1 MKISP
6 EKLDELIKIVHLAG
20 IEIIKIYKK
29 VVTKKYKSDNTPVTN
44 ADIRANNIICKGLKL
59 HFPEVSIV
67 SEEQVKKGKAAK
79 KFWLVDPLDGTKEF
93 LKGNGEFTVNIG
105 LIENKKPVF
114 GIIYMPTKN
123 KLYFTKDKKSYF
135 SKLSK
140 KGQLSKIRKIK
151 VKKRNKNIVILSRS
165 HSLAN
170 SEIEKAKK
178 MIFQRFNANKIIRS
192 GSSIKLCYI
201 AHGVANVYPRF
212 GTTMEWDTAAGDA
225 ILRFAGGR
233 IRTLDRKILRYGK
246 RNFKN
251 ASFIARS

>member
-29 VVTKKYKSDNTPVTN
+29 KVTKKYKSDNTPVTN
-44 ADIRANNIICKGLKL
+44 ADIKANDIICKGLKL
-59 HFPEVSIV
+59 HFPEISIV
-67 SEEQVKKGKAAK
+67 SEEQVKKGKATK

-140 KGQLSKIRKIK
+140 KGQLTNIRKIK

-165 HSLAN
+165 HSLAK

-201 AHGVANVYPRF
+201 AHGLANVYPRF

-233 IRTLDRKILRYGK
+233 IITLDRKILRYGK
-246 RNFKN
+246 RNFNN
-251 ASFIARS
+251 ASFIARG

>member
-1 MKISP
+1 MNITP
-6 EKLDELIKIVHLAG
+6 EKLDELIRIVHLAG
-20 IEIIKIYKK
+20 VEIIKIYKK
-29 VVTKKYKSDNTPVTN
+29 KVTKKYKSDNTPVTN
-44 ADIRANNIICKGLKL
+44 ADIKANDIICRGLKR
-59 HFPEVSIV
+59 HFPSISIV
-67 SEEQVKKGKAAK
+67 SEEQVKKGKAAQR
-79 KFWLVDPLDGTKEF
+79 FWLVDPLDGTKEF

-105 LIENKKPVF
+105 LIENKIPVF

-135 SKLSK
+135 SKLNKNGHISNIK
-140 KGQLSKIRKIK
+140 KIR

-165 HSLAN
+165 HSLAK
-170 SEIEKAKK
+170 SEVEKAKQ
-178 MIFQRFNANKIIRS
+178 MIFKKFNANKILRS

-201 AHGVANVYPRF
+201 AHGLANVYPRF

-246 RNFKN
+246 RNFRN
-251 ASFIARS
+251 SSFIARS

>member
-1 MKISP
+1 MNITP
-6 EKLDELIKIVHLAG
+6 EKLDELISIVHLAG
-20 IEIIKIYKK
+20 VEIIKIYKK
-29 VVTKKYKSDNTPVTN
+29 KVTKKYKSDNTPVTN
-44 ADIRANNIICKGLKL
+44 ADIKANDIICRGLKR
-59 HFPEVSIV
+59 HFPDISIV

-79 KFWLVDPLDGTKEF
+79 RFWLVDPLDGTKEF

-105 LIENKKPVF
+105 LIENKKPVI
-114 GIIYMPTKN
+114 GIINMPTKN

-135 SKLSK
+135 TKLNK
-140 KGQLSKIRKIK
+140 KGQINNIKKIK

-165 HSLAN
+165 HSLAK
-170 SEIEKAKK
+170 SEVEKAKQ
-178 MIFQRFNANKIIRS
+178 MIFKKFNANKILRT

-201 AHGVANVYPRF
+201 AHGLANVYPRF

-246 RNFKN
+246 RNFRN
-251 ASFIARS
+251 SSFIARS

>member
-1 MKISP
+1 MKITP
-6 EKLDELIKIVHLAG
+6 EKLNELIKIVHLAG
-20 IEIIKIYKK
+20 IEILKIYKK
-29 VVTKKYKSDNTPVTN
+29 KVTKRYKSDNTPVTN
-44 ADIRANNIICKGLKL
+44 ADIRANDIICKGLKL
-59 HFPEVSIV
+59 HFPEISIV
-67 SEEQVKKGKAAK
+67 SEEQVKKGKVAK

-140 KGQLSKIRKIK
+140 KGQLSNIRKIK

-165 HSLAN
+165 HSLAK

-178 MIFQRFNANKIIRS
+178 MIFKRFNANKIIRS

-201 AHGVANVYPRF
+201 AHGLANVYPRF

-246 RNFKN
+246 RNFRN
-251 ASFIARS
+251 SSFIARS

>member
-1 MKISP
+1 MNITT
-6 EKLDELIKIVHLAG
+6 EKLDELIRIVHLAG
-20 IEIIKIYKK
+20 VEIIKIYKK
-29 VVTKKYKSDNTPVTN
+29 KVTKKYKSDNTPVTN
-44 ADIRANNIICKGLKL
+44 ADIRANDIICKGLKL
-59 HFPEVSIV
+59 HFPEISIV
-67 SEEQVKKGKAAK
+67 SEEQIKKGKAAK

-140 KGQLSKIRKIK
+140 KGQLTNIRKIK

-165 HSLAN
+165 HSLAK

-178 MIFQRFNANKIIRS
+178 MIFRRFNANKIIRS

-201 AHGVANVYPRF
+201 AHGLANIYPRF

-225 ILRFAGGR
+225 ILRFAGGK

-246 RNFKN
+246 KNFKN
-251 ASFIARS
+251 TSFIARS

>member
-1 MKISP
+1 MNITP
-6 EKLDELIKIVHLAG
+6 EKLDELIRIVHLAG
-20 IEIIKIYKK
+20 VEIIKIYKK
-29 VVTKKYKSDNTPVTN
+29 KVPKKYKSDNTPVTN
-44 ADIRANNIICKGLKL
+44 ADIRANDIICKGLKL
-59 HFPEVSIV
+59 HFPEISIV

-140 KGQLSKIRKIK
+140 KGQLTNIRKIK

-165 HSLAN
+165 HSLAK

-178 MIFQRFNANKIIRS
+178 MIFRRFNANKIIRS

-201 AHGVANVYPRF
+201 AHGLANVYPRF

-225 ILRFAGGR
+225 IFRFAGGR

-246 RNFKN
+246 RNFK
-251 ASFIARS
+251 SKQSSVS

>member
-29 VVTKKYKSDNTPVTN
+29 KVTKKYKSDNTPVTN
-44 ADIRANNIICKGLKL
+44 ADIKANEIICKGLKL
-59 HFPEVSIV
+59 HFPEISIV

-140 KGQLSKIRKIK
+140 KGQLSNIRKIK

-165 HSLAN
+165 HSLAK

-233 IRTLDRKILRYGK
+233 IRTLDRKILHYGNK
-246 RNFKN
+246 NFKN
-251 ASFIARS
+251 TSFIARS

>member
-1 MKISP
+1 MNITT
-6 EKLDELIKIVHLAG
+6 EKLDELIRIVHLAG
-20 IEIIKIYKK
+20 VKIIKIYKK
-29 VVTKKYKSDNTPVTN
+29 KKKKKYKSDNTPVTN
-44 ADIRANNIICKGLKL
+44 ADIRANDIICKGLKL
-59 HFPEVSIV
+59 HFPEISIV
-67 SEEQVKKGKAAK
+67 SEEQIKKGKAAK

-140 KGQLSKIRKIK
+140 KGQLTNIRKIK

-165 HSLAN
+165 HSLAK

-178 MIFQRFNANKIIRS
+178 MIFKRFNANKIIRS

-201 AHGVANVYPRF
+201 AHGLANVYPRF

-251 ASFIARS
+251 TSFIARS

>member
-1 MKISP
+1 MNITP
-6 EKLDELIKIVHLAG
+6 EKLDELIRIVHLAG
-20 IEIIKIYKK
+20 VEIIKIYKK
-29 VVTKKYKSDNTPVTN
+29 KVTKKYKSDNTPVTN
-44 ADIRANNIICKGLKL
+44 ADIKANDIICKGLKL
-59 HFPEVSIV
+59 HFPEISIV

-140 KGQLSKIRKIK
+140 KGQLTNIRKIK

-165 HSLAN
+165 HSLAK

-178 MIFQRFNANKIIRS
+178 MIFRRFNANKIIRS

-201 AHGVANVYPRF
+201 AHGLANVYPRF

-225 ILRFAGGR
+225 ILRFAGGK

-246 RNFKN
+246 KNFKN
-251 ASFIARS
+251 TSFIARS

>member
-1 MKISP
+1 MNITP
-6 EKLDELIKIVHLAG
+6 EKLDALIKIVHLAG
-20 IEIIKIYKK
+20 VEIIKIYKK
-29 VVTKKYKSDNTPVTN
+29 KVIKKYKSDNTPVTN
-44 ADIRANNIICKGLKL
+44 ADIKANDIICSDLKR
-59 HFPEVSIV
+59 HFPDISIV
-67 SEEQVKKGKAAK
+67 SEEQVKKGKADK

-140 KGQLSKIRKIK
+140 KGQLSNIRKIK

-165 HSLAN
+165 HSLAK

-178 MIFQRFNANKIIRS
+178 MIFRRFNAEKIIRS

-201 AHGVANVYPRF
+201 AHGIANVYPRF

-246 RNFKN
+246 RDFKN

>member
-6 EKLDELIKIVHLAG
+6 EKLDELIKIIHLAG

-29 VVTKKYKSDNTPVTN
+29 KVTKKYKSDNTPVTN
-44 ADIRANNIICKGLKL
+44 ADIRANDIICKGLKL
-59 HFPEVSIV
+59 HFPEISIV

-140 KGQLSKIRKIK
+140 KGQLSNIRKIK

-165 HSLAN
+165 HSLAK

-178 MIFQRFNANKIIRS
+178 MIFRRFNANKIIRS

-201 AHGVANVYPRF
+201 AHGLANIYPRF

-251 ASFIARS
+251 TSFIARS

>member
-1 MKISP
+1 MNITP
-6 EKLDELIKIVHLAG
+6 EKLDELIRIVHLAG
-20 IEIIKIYKK
+20 VEIIKIYKK
-29 VVTKKYKSDNTPVTN
+29 KVTKKYKSDNTPVTN
-44 ADIRANNIICKGLKL
+44 ADIRANDIICKGLKL
-59 HFPEVSIV
+59 HFPEISIV
-67 SEEQVKKGKAAK
+67 SEEQIKKGKAAK

-140 KGQLSKIRKIK
+140 KGQLTNIRKIK

-165 HSLAN
+165 HSLAK

-178 MIFQRFNANKIIRS
+178 MIFRRFNANKIIRS

-201 AHGVANVYPRF
+201 AHGLANIYPRF

-225 ILRFAGGR
+225 ILRFAGGK

-246 RNFKN
+246 KNFKN
-251 ASFIARS
+251 TSFIARS

>member
-1 MKISP
+1 MKITP

-29 VVTKKYKSDNTPVTN
+29 KVTKKYKSDNTPVTN
-44 ADIRANNIICKGLKL
+44 ADIRANDIICKGLKR
-59 HFPEVSIV
+59 HFPDISIV
-67 SEEQVKKGKAAK
+67 SEEQVKKGKAAQR
-79 KFWLVDPLDGTKEF
+79 FWLVDPLDGTKEF

-140 KGQLSKIRKIK
+140 KGQLTNTRKIK

-165 HSLAN
+165 HSLAK

-178 MIFQRFNANKIIRS
+178 IIFRRFNAEKIIRS

-201 AHGVANVYPRF
+201 AHGIANVYPRF

-246 RNFKN
+246 KNFKN
-251 ASFIARS
+251 TSFIARS

>member
-29 VVTKKYKSDNTPVTN
+29 KVTKKYKSDNTPVTN

-140 KGQLSKIRKIK
+140 KGQLTNIRKIK

-165 HSLAN
+165 HSLAK

-178 MIFQRFNANKIIRS
+178 MIFRRFNANKIIRS

-201 AHGVANVYPRF
+201 AHGLANIYPRF

-246 RNFKN
+246 KNFKN
-251 ASFIARS
+251 TSFIARS

>member
-1 MKISP
+1 MNITP
-6 EKLDELIKIVHLAG
+6 EKLDELIRIVHLAG
-20 IEIIKIYKK
+20 VEIIKIYKK
-29 VVTKKYKSDNTPVTN
+29 KVTKKYKSDNTPVTN
-44 ADIRANNIICKGLKL
+44 ADIRANDIICKGLKL
-59 HFPEVSIV
+59 HFPEISIV

-140 KGQLSKIRKIK
+140 KGQLTNIRKIK

-165 HSLAN
+165 HSLAK

-178 MIFQRFNANKIIRS
+178 MIFRRFNANKIIRS

-201 AHGVANVYPRF
+201 AHGLANVYPRF

-246 RNFKN
+246 KNFKN
-251 ASFIARS
+251 TSFIARS

>member
-1 MKISP
+1 MNITP
-6 EKLDELIKIVHLAG
+6 EKLEELIRIVHLAG
-20 IEIIKIYKK
+20 VEIIKIYKK
-29 VVTKKYKSDNTPVTN
+29 KVTKKYKSDNTPVTN
-44 ADIRANNIICKGLKL
+44 ADIKANDIICKGLKR
-59 HFPEVSIV
+59 HFPDISIV

-140 KGQLSKIRKIK
+140 KGQLTNIRKIK

-165 HSLAN
+165 HSLAK

-178 MIFQRFNANKIIRS
+178 MIFRRFNANKIIRS

-201 AHGVANVYPRF
+201 AHGLANVYPRF

-225 ILRFAGGR
+225 ILRFAGGK

-246 RNFKN
+246 KNFKN
-251 ASFIARS
+251 TSFIARS

>member
-29 VVTKKYKSDNTPVTN
+29 KVTKKYKSDNTPVTN
-44 ADIRANNIICKGLKL
+44 ADIRANDIICKGLKL
-59 HFPEVSIV
+59 HFPEISIV

-140 KGQLSKIRKIK
+140 KGQLTNIRKIK

-165 HSLAN
+165 HSLAK

-178 MIFQRFNANKIIRS
+178 MIFRRFNANKIIRS

-201 AHGVANVYPRF
+201 AHGLANVYPRF

-246 RNFKN
+246 KNFKN
-251 ASFIARS
+251 TSFIARS

>member
-1 MKISP
+1 MKITP

-29 VVTKKYKSDNTPVTN
+29 KVTKKYKSDNTPVTN

-140 KGQLSKIRKIK
+140 KGQLTNIRKIK

-165 HSLAN
+165 HSLAK

-178 MIFQRFNANKIIRS
+178 MIFRRFNANKIIRS

-201 AHGVANVYPRF
+201 AHGLANVYPRF

-246 RNFKN
+246 KNFKN
-251 ASFIARS
+251 TSFIARS

>member
-29 VVTKKYKSDNTPVTN
+29 KVTKKYKSDNTPVTN
-44 ADIRANNIICKGLKL
+44 ADIRANDIICKGLKF
-59 HFPEVSIV
+59 HFPNISIV

-140 KGQLSKIRKIK
+140 KGQLTNIRKIK

-178 MIFQRFNANKIIRS
+178 MIFQRYNANKIIRS

>member
-1 MKISP
+1 MNITP
-6 EKLDELIKIVHLAG
+6 EKLDEIIRIVHLAG

-29 VVTKKYKSDNTPVTN
+29 KVTKKYKSDNTPVTN
-44 ADIRANNIICKGLKL
+44 ADIRANDIICKGLKL
-59 HFPEVSIV
+59 HFPEISIV
-67 SEEQVKKGKAAK
+67 SEEQIKKGKAAK

-140 KGQLSKIRKIK
+140 KGQLTNIRKIK

-165 HSLAN
+165 HSLAK

-178 MIFQRFNANKIIRS
+178 MIFRRFNANKIIRS

-201 AHGVANVYPRF
+201 AHGLANVYPRF

-233 IRTLDRKILRYGK
+233 IRTLDRKILCYGK
-246 RNFKN
+246 KNFKN
-251 ASFIARS
+251 TSFIARS

>member
-1 MKISP
+1 MKITP
-6 EKLDELIKIVHLAG
+6 EKLDELVKIVHLAG
-20 IEIIKIYKK
+20 TEIIKIYKK
-29 VVTKKYKSDNTPVTN
+29 KVTKKYKSDNTPVTN
-44 ADIRANNIICKGLKL
+44 ADIRANDIICEGLKL
-59 HFPEVSIV
+59 HFPDISIV

-105 LIENKKPVF
+105 LIENKKPIF

-140 KGQLSKIRKIK
+140 KGQLTNIRKIK

>member
-1 MKISP
+1 MNITP
-6 EKLDELIKIVHLAG
+6 EKLDELIRIVHLAG
-20 IEIIKIYKK
+20 VEIVKIYKK
-29 VVTKKYKSDNTPVTN
+29 KVTKKYKSDNTPVTN
-44 ADIRANNIICKGLKL
+44 ADIRANDIICKGLKL
-59 HFPEVSIV
+59 HFPEISIV

-140 KGQLSKIRKIK
+140 KGQLSNIRKIK

-165 HSLAN
+165 HSLAK

-178 MIFQRFNANKIIRS
+178 MIFRRFNANKIIRS

-201 AHGVANVYPRF
+201 AHGIANVYPRF

-225 ILRFAGGR
+225 ILRFAGGK

-251 ASFIARS
+251 TSFIARS

>member
-1 MKISP
+1 VTKADVESNKIIVNILKKNFRNIPIISEE
-6 EKLDELIKIVHLAG
+6 EKLQTNQVYKEFILI
-20 IEIIKIYKK
+20 
-29 VVTKKYKSDNTPVTN
+29 
-44 ADIRANNIICKGLKL
+44 
-59 HFPEVSIV
+59 
-67 SEEQVKKGKAAK
+67 
-79 KFWLVDPLDGTKEF
+79 DPLDGTKEF

-140 KGQLSKIRKIK
+140 KGQLSNIRKIK

-165 HSLAN
+165 HSLAK

-178 MIFQRFNANKIIRS
+178 MIFKRFNANKIIRS

-201 AHGVANVYPRF
+201 AHGLANVYPRI

-246 RNFKN
+246 RNFRN
-251 ASFIARS
+251 SSFIARS

>member
-29 VVTKKYKSDNTPVTN
+29 KVTKKYKSDNTPVTN
-44 ADIRANNIICKGLKL
+44 ADIRANDIICKGLKL
-59 HFPEVSIV
+59 HFPEISIV

-140 KGQLSKIRKIK
+140 KGQLSNIRKIK

-165 HSLAN
+165 HSLAK

-178 MIFQRFNANKIIRS
+178 MIFRRFNANKIIRS

-201 AHGVANVYPRF
+201 AHGIANVYPRF

-246 RNFKN
+246 RNFRN
-251 ASFIARS
+251 SSFIARS

>member
-1 MKISP
+1 MNLTP
-6 EKLDELIKIVHLAG
+6 EKLDELIRIVHLAG
-20 IEIIKIYKK
+20 VEIIKIYKK
-29 VVTKKYKSDNTPVTN
+29 KVTKKYKSDNTPVTN
-44 ADIRANNIICKGLKL
+44 ADIKANDIICRGLKR
-59 HFPEVSIV
+59 HFPDISIV
-67 SEEQVKKGKAAK
+67 SEEQIKKGKAAQR
-79 KFWLVDPLDGTKEF
+79 FWLVDPLDGTKEF

-114 GIIYMPTKN
+114 GIVYMPTKN

-140 KGQLSKIRKIK
+140 KGQLSNIRKIK

-165 HSLAN
+165 HSLAK

-201 AHGVANVYPRF
+201 AHGLANVYPRL

-233 IRTLDRKILRYGK
+233 IRTLNRKILHYGK

>member
-1 MKISP
+1 MNITP
-6 EKLDELIKIVHLAG
+6 EKLDELIRIVHLAG
-20 IEIIKIYKK
+20 VEIIKIYKK
-29 VVTKKYKSDNTPVTN
+29 KVTKKYKSDNTPVTN
-44 ADIRANNIICKGLKL
+44 ADIRANDIICKGLKL
-59 HFPEVSIV
+59 HFPEISIV

-140 KGQLSKIRKIK
+140 KGQLTNIRKIK

-165 HSLAN
+165 HSLAK

-178 MIFQRFNANKIIRS
+178 MIFRRFNANKIIRS

-201 AHGVANVYPRF
+201 AHGIANVYPRF

-246 RNFKN
+246 KNFKN
-251 ASFIARS
+251 TSFIARS

>member
-29 VVTKKYKSDNTPVTN
+29 KVTKKYKSDNTPVTN
-44 ADIRANNIICKGLKL
+44 ADIKANNIICKGLKL

-140 KGQLSKIRKIK
+140 KGQLTNIRKIK

-165 HSLAN
+165 HSLAK

-178 MIFQRFNANKIIRS
+178 MIFRRFNANKIIRS

-201 AHGVANVYPRF
+201 AHGLANIYPRF

-225 ILRFAGGR
+225 ILRFAGGK

-246 RNFKN
+246 KNFKN
-251 ASFIARS
+251 TSFIARS

>member
-1 MKISP
+1 MKITP

-29 VVTKKYKSDNTPVTN
+29 KVTKKYKSDNTPVTN
-44 ADIRANNIICKGLKL
+44 ADIRANDIICKGLKL
-59 HFPEVSIV
+59 HFPNISIV

-123 KLYFTKDKKSYF
+123 KLYFTKNKKSYF

-140 KGQLSKIRKIK
+140 KGQLTNIRKIK

-165 HSLAN
+165 HSLAK

-178 MIFQRFNANKIIRS
+178 MIFRRFNANKIIRS

-201 AHGVANVYPRF
+201 AHGLANVYPRF

-225 ILRFAGGR
+225 ILRFAGGK

-246 RNFKN
+246 KNFKN
-251 ASFIARS
+251 TSFIARS

>member
-1 MKISP
+1 MNITP
-6 EKLDELIKIVHLAG
+6 EKLDELIRIVHLAG
-20 IEIIKIYKK
+20 VEIIKIYKK
-29 VVTKKYKSDNTPVTN
+29 KVTKKYKSDNTPVTN
-44 ADIRANNIICKGLKL
+44 ADIRANDIICKGLKL
-59 HFPEVSIV
+59 HFPEISIV

-140 KGQLSKIRKIK
+140 KGQLTNIRKIK

-165 HSLAN
+165 HSLAK

-178 MIFQRFNANKIIRS
+178 MIFRRFNANKIIRS

-201 AHGVANVYPRF
+201 AHGLANVYPRF

-225 ILRFAGGR
+225 ILRFAGGK

-246 RNFKN
+246 KNFKN
-251 ASFIARS
+251 TSFIARS

>member
-1 MKISP
+1 MKITP

-29 VVTKKYKSDNTPVTN
+29 KVTKKYKSDNTPVTN
-44 ADIRANNIICKGLKL
+44 ADIRANDIICKGLKL
-59 HFPEVSIV
+59 HFPEISIV

-140 KGQLSKIRKIK
+140 KGQLTNIRKIK

-201 AHGVANVYPRF
+201 AHGIANVYPRF

-225 ILRFAGGR
+225 ILRFAGGK

-246 RNFKN
+246 RSFKN

>member
-1 MKISP
+1 MNITP
-6 EKLDELIKIVHLAG
+6 EKLDELIRIVHLAG
-20 IEIIKIYKK
+20 VEIIKIYKK
-29 VVTKKYKSDNTPVTN
+29 KVTKKYKSDNTPVTN
-44 ADIRANNIICKGLKL
+44 ADIRANDIICKGLKL
-59 HFPEVSIV
+59 HFPEISIV

-93 LKGNGEFTVNIG
+93 LRGNGEFTVNIG

-140 KGQLSKIRKIK
+140 KGQLSNIRKIK

-165 HSLAN
+165 HSLAK
-170 SEIEKAKK
+170 SEIENAKK

-201 AHGVANVYPRF
+201 AHGIANVYPRF

-225 ILRFAGGR
+225 ILRFAGGK

>member
-29 VVTKKYKSDNTPVTN
+29 KVTKKYKSDNTPVTN

-59 HFPEVSIV
+59 HFPEISIV

-140 KGQLSKIRKIK
+140 KGQLTNIRKIK

-165 HSLAN
+165 HSLAK
-170 SEIEKAKK
+170 SEIENAKK
-178 MIFQRFNANKIIRS
+178 MIFRRFNADKIIRS

-233 IRTLDRKILRYGK
+233 IRTLDSKILRYGK